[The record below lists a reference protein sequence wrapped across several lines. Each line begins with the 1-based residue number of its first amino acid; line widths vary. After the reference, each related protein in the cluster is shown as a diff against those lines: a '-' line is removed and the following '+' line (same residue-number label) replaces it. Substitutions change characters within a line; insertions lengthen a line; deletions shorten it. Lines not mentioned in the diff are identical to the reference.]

1 MTDYRIKEFTCPN
14 PQLHKASK
22 ILVHVPRTGG
32 TYFNNCLRANGVPL
46 VDHVE
51 RFIDDRG
58 QIKGS
63 AKKACDLT
71 QHTWI
76 SGHLRLSSLE
86 AAFPESAGHGF
97 YVLLRNPL
105 RQLVSQVNWQA
116 QSLRGRRLSIA
127 RMPNYPFRLLIRVCL
142 DGIQQPEQLPS
153 LLNRHFGYFL
163 NNQSRSLSLMTG
175 GRSAAAS
182 LNDYSIRAFDK
193 LRVLAGFTL
202 ESGLDEFIDAAL
214 RGSVSE
220 DHQRVMLPK
229 TARNAS
235 SPFFTPALLEEAG
248 IFERM
253 IRLQRADFVLY
264 LNARH
269 LLSGGATALRW
280 QDESSF
286 LEDCAS
292 ATKLGSSANPDRILN
307 SRTLVQEKVNRL
319 LKAGDALNPKRY
331 RSVLR
336 GMRFFGRAL
345 PHPIQQVLNGRRSIF
360 RKLSALHALSV
371 LSRRRSIG

>member
-1 MTDYRIKEFTCPN
+1 MTDYRIKDFTSPN
-14 PQLHKASK
+14 PQLHPASK

-32 TYFNNCLRANGVPL
+32 TYFNNCLRANGVQL

-58 QIKGS
+58 RFKGS
-63 AKKACDLT
+63 TGKARDLMR
-71 QHTWI
+71 HTWI

-142 DGIQQPEQLPS
+142 DSIQQPEQLPS

-182 LNDYSIRAFDK
+182 LNEYSIRAFDK
-193 LRVLAGFTL
+193 LQLLAGFSL
-202 ESGLDEFIDAAL
+202 ESGLDEFIDAVL
-214 RGSVSE
+214 RGSVSD

-235 SPFFTPALLEEAG
+235 SPFFTPTLLEEAG
-248 IFERM
+248 IFEQM

-269 LLSGGATALRW
+269 LLSGGTTALRW
-280 QDESSF
+280 RDESSF

-292 ATKLGSSANPDRILN
+292 ATRLGSSANAEKVLN
-307 SRTLVQEKVNRL
+307 SRILVQKKLNRL
-319 LKAGDALNPKRY
+319 LKAGDTLNPKRY

-345 PHPIQQVLNGRRSIF
+345 PYPIRQVMEGRRSIF

-371 LSRRRSIG
+371 LSRRRSIS